1 MEKEKLKNLL
11 KDLEFNEML
20 CTQINSWELVLQKK
34 GLKEKTID
42 RKRKNLLDF
51 FIHLNTIKL
60 GRKDRIKFTELNKIV
75 FEYIR
80 DGYFGV
86 GENLDN
92 EGTSPYRQNIYHNI
106 AEGLNYIYEGI
117 EKDII
122 IKPLTDEQKEVLND
136 ISRNKWFR
144 ICSIKEDEQEGFYDS
159 LQVQLIEKLG
169 IKVYFDGNN
178 LPYVY
183 SHEVAKLVNKRN
195 VEVMD
200 SLRLIIERFTK
211 VENSTLASNLVISM
225 VEDKYI
231 TNTNNGGTKE
241 NTTYRI
247 SKDLIMNYILGLS
260 GEKFSMFKFQFQSAF
275 NYIEK
280 QYNKLLI
287 ENGKLKESFYKMYN
301 EIRIRN
307 RELLISDK
315 KYKINKKISNKKIS
329 AF

>member
-20 CTQINSWELVLQKK
+20 CAQINSWELVLQKK

-106 AEGLNYIYEGI
+106 AEGLNYIYEGM

-122 IKPLTDEQKEVLND
+122 IKPLTEDQKEVLND

-144 ICSIKEDEQEGFYDS
+144 VCSIKEDEQENFYDS

-169 IKVYFDGNN
+169 IKVYFDDKNK
-178 LPYVY
+178 PYVY
-183 SHEVAKLVNKRN
+183 SHELADILGKAKDRVLKDVRALLSKIGLVKIDESSEY
-195 VEVMD
+195 VD
-200 SLRLIIERFTK
+200 IT
-211 VENSTLASNLVISM
+211 M
-225 VEDKYI
+225 VEDSYI
-231 TNTNNGGTKE
+231 NSQNKKQP
-241 NTTYRI
+241 TYRI
-247 SKDLIMNYILGLS
+247 YKDLLLMYLLGLT
-260 GEKFSMFKFQFQSAF
+260 GQDIIEFKIKYIQAF
-275 NYIEK
+275 NYIEQ

-315 KYKINKKISNKKIS
+315 KDKINKKLANKKIS
-329 AF
+329 TF

>member
-1 MEKEKLKNLL
+1 MENKKLKNLL

-20 CTQINSWELVLQKK
+20 CTQINSWELILQKK

-92 EGTSPYRQNIYHNI
+92 EGTSPYRQNIFHNI
-106 AEGLNYIYEGI
+106 AEGLNYIYEGM

-122 IKPLTDEQKEVLND
+122 IKPLTEDQKEILND

-144 ICSIKEDEQEGFYDS
+144 VCNIKEDEKENFYDS

-169 IKVYFDGNN
+169 IKVYFNENN
-178 LPYVY
+178 KPYVY
-183 SHEVAKLVNKRN
+183 SHELADVIDKKSDKL
-195 VEVMD
+195 
-200 SLRLIIERFTK
+200 LRDIRGLVSKIG
-211 VENSTLASNLVISM
+211 LANFGESSEYVDMTM
-225 VEDKYI
+225 VEDTYINSQNKTQPTYRLHKDLLLMYLLGLTGQDIIEFKIKYI
-231 TNTNNGGTKE
+231 
-241 NTTYRI
+241 
-247 SKDLIMNYILGLS
+247 
-260 GEKFSMFKFQFQSAF
+260 QAF
-275 NYIEK
+275 NYIEQK
-280 QYNKLLI
+280 YNKLLI

-307 RELLISDK
+307 RELLITDK
-315 KYKINKKISNKKIS
+315 KDKINKKIANKKIS